1 MIMLAAGTLSAL
13 LEEIAWRGFLV
24 PQLIKLTSFTNTAL
38 ISGLI
43 WAVWHFPFI
52 IFTDVR
58 PGYSPL
64 LYSLICFTIL
74 AIGISFATGWL
85 RLKSGSVWTAALLHG
100 SHNVFMLHVFNV
112 LTSDSGKTWLLL
124 GEYGAVSAAMGLLL
138 IFVFWSLRDQLPN
151 AQPIKANNEGPV

>member
-1 MIMLAAGTLSAL
+1 
-13 LEEIAWRGFLV
+13 
-24 PQLIKLTSFTNTAL
+24 LIKLTSFSNTAL

-43 WAVWHFPFI
+43 WAAWHYPFI
-52 IFTDVR
+52 IFTNVR

-64 LYSLICFTIL
+64 IYSLVCFTIL
-74 AIGISFATGWL
+74 AVGISFAAGWL

-124 GEYGAVSAAMGLLL
+124 GEYGAASAAMGLLL
-138 IFVFWSLRDQLPN
+138 ILVFWSLRTQLPD
-151 AQPIKANNEGPV
+151 AQASKATNDGSV